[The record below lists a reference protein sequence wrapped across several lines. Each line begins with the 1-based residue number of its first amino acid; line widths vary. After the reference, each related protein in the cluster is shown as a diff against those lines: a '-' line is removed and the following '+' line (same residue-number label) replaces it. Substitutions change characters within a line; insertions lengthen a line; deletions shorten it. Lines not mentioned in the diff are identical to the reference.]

1 VVIDRITDET
11 GKVVGFAKVTRD
23 VTERKQAQDELKHM
37 QEQLIASQK
46 LEAVGQLSG
55 GIAHDFNNLLM
66 IVLGNLETVER
77 HSRHLAGSATIHRA
91 LANAKRGAQRA
102 AALTSRLLAFSRRQ
116 ALDPKPINL
125 NNFLNGLQDF
135 LQRTLGERVE
145 VQTVGSAGLWH
156 IEADPNHLEST
167 IINLAINA
175 RDAMPDGGKLTVEAV
190 NVSADED
197 YCRMNPELTPGQY
210 VIICVTDTGTR
221 DDNGSSQS
229 RLRAFLYN
237 QRARA
242 GHRPWSEPS
251 LWFRETVRR
260 ARENL

>member
-1 VVIDRITDET
+1 LFYTPEDIQLGVPKRALPGCRTRPLEAEGRSKRRHSFWASVVIDRITDEA
-11 GKVVGFAKVTRD
+11 GNIVGFAKVTRD
-23 VTERKQAQDELKHM
+23 VTERKQAQDELKHV

-55 GIAHDFNNLLM
+55 GIAHDFNNLMM
-66 IVLGNLETVER
+66 IVLGNIETAER
-77 HSRHLAGSATIHRA
+77 NSRHLASSKNLQHA

-125 NNFLNGLQDF
+125 NNFINGSQEF
-135 LQRTLGERVE
+135 LQRTLGERIE

-156 IEADPNHLEST
+156 IEADANHLESA
-167 IINLAINA
+167 IINLGINA

-197 YCRMNPELTPGQY
+197 YCRVNPELSPGQY
-210 VIICVTDTGTR
+210 VVVCVTDTGT
-221 DDNGSSQS
+221 G
-229 RLRAFLYN
+229 
-237 QRARA
+237 
-242 GHRPWSEPS
+242 
-251 LWFRETVRR
+251 
-260 ARENL
+260 